1 MTESPQTPPSR
12 GRKTLVIAAL
22 GAAAVCVLTAG
33 TFVGANIS
41 NGQTNRLCT
50 DATTSAEK
58 TAETVK
64 ASVETADKARELAN
78 GAEGY
83 DKHDG
88 AAALLKTMDNAT
100 AGLTES
106 DPAGDCDSR
115 EEAKAL
121 RDSSKTANAQAGK
134 LDDAAKKL
142 TADVSAFQAEAKR
155 AAEDKAA
162 ADAAAAKSAEEAG
175 NAMAGLTATAEQPAA
190 AQAGA
195 GQVPAPAAQPQYA
208 GSGTV
213 YAPAPQAPSNYAPAP
228 VAPAPY
234 VPAPA
239 PAPAPV
245 SGASGASGTGGWTP
259 PPAGSGGGGGCTQIA
274 DHVMCSG
281 R

>member
-1 MTESPQTPPSR
+1 MTETPQTPPSR
-12 GRKTLVIAAL
+12 SRKTLVIAAL

-64 ASVETADKARELAN
+64 ASVETADKARDLAN

-83 DKHDG
+83 DQADG
-88 AAALLKTMDNAT
+88 AAALLKAMDNAT
-100 AGLTES
+100 AGLTEV
-106 DPAGDCDSR
+106 DLAGDCVSR
-115 EEAKAL
+115 EDAKAL

-134 LDDAAKKL
+134 LDEAAEEL
-142 TADVSAFQAEAKR
+142 NADVSAFQAEAKR
-155 AAEDKAA
+155 AADDKAA

-175 NAMAGLTATAEQPAA
+175 NATMGEAAVAEQAAA

-195 GQVPAPAAQPQYA
+195 GQAGAGQGPPPAAQPQYA
-208 GSGTV
+208 GGGTA

-239 PAPAPV
+239 PAPV
-245 SGASGASGTGGWTP
+245 TGGSTGGWTP
-259 PPAGSGGGGGCTQIA
+259 PPFGSGTGYGCTQTS
-274 DHVMCSG
+274 SG
-281 R
+281 TFCTGD

>member
-106 DPAGDCDSR
+106 DLAGDCDSR

-134 LDDAAKKL
+134 LDEAAEEL
-142 TADVSAFQAEAKR
+142 NADISAFQAGAKR

-162 ADAAAAKSAEEAG
+162 ADAAEAQTLEEAG
-175 NAMAGLTATAEQPAA
+175 NATTGEAAVAEQAAA
-190 AQAGA
+190 AQTGA
-195 GQVPAPAAQPQYA
+195 AQVPAPAAQPQYA
-208 GSGTV
+208 GGGTA

-245 SGASGASGTGGWTP
+245 SGGSGTGGWTP